1 MLRAESLASGKFRR
15 DKFWPRRYRCERGI
29 LEVLEDFN
37 IADQDDF
44 PDIKSESSEG
54 DSSENASRWLSIIC
68 EREGDQSY
76 LDAN

>member
-1 MLRAESLASGKFRR
+1 
-15 DKFWPRRYRCERGI
+15 
-29 LEVLEDFN
+29 VLEDFN

-44 PDIKSESSEG
+44 PDTKSESSEG